1 MRVTRTPPAGER
13 VRTWHIP
20 AAVLSAVTMC
30 GVALVHAE
38 QTPPAVFTGGTF
50 EGTFGVPPRPG
61 LFTLRPTSDRD
72 VELSWRLT
80 DGRRGTLATTRE
92 GSTVRWVDNRH
103 RCALSVDASGSAVT
117 GRCVEMLMAEA
128 RAPMEFM
135 LDGKKLAGPPGV
147 VLPGMRLPLPVG
159 WDWSYV
165 TADSAVVRNAED
177 QPVLVLRVVDGQG
190 GLEGLTREVLAALE
204 GRLGRLQVDHAS
216 ATRIQGVEAR
226 QVRAQVVPPKA
237 QPSPVQQ
244 EEPVV
249 KQTLG
254 LWVTARSGK
263 VYSAAATFPSAVFE
277 KRMETVTPVL
287 AGWLWVDAPVR

>member
-1 MRVTRTPPAGER
+1 MKR
-13 VRTWHIP
+13 VRTWHS
-20 AAVLSAVTMC
+20 AVAVL
-30 GVALVHAE
+30 GVVLLAGGATVRA
-38 QTPPAVFTGGTF
+38 QQAPTPVFTGGTF
-50 EGTFGVPPRPG
+50 EGTFGIPPRPG
-61 LFTLRPTSDRD
+61 LFTLRPASDRD

-80 DGRRGTLATTRE
+80 DGRRGSVQATRE

-103 RCALSVDASGSAVT
+103 RCALSVDAAGSAVT

-128 RAPMEFM
+128 RAPTEFP
-135 LDGKKLAGPPGV
+135 LDGKKLSGPPGV

-159 WDWSYV
+159 WDWAYV

-190 GLEGLTREVLAALE
+190 GLEGLTREVLTTLE

-216 ATRIQGVEAR
+216 ATRIQGVDAR
-226 QVRAQVVPPKA
+226 QVRALVVPPNA
-237 QPSPVQQ
+237 QPSAVQQ
-244 EEPVV
+244 REPVV

-254 LWVTARSGK
+254 LWVTARGGK